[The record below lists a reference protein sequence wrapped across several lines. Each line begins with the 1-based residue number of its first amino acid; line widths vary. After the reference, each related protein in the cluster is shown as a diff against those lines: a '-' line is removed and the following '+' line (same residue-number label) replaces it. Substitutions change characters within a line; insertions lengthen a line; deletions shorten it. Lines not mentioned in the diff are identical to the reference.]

1 VNEKYLIG
9 VDGGSQSTKVVIF
22 DLNGTIVSE
31 GKKTLKPMDLPKPGV
46 VEHPED
52 DLWDSLIDASQEAM
66 NHFSGNKEDIIGLG
80 LCTIRFVRCL
90 LQKDGTLASPAL
102 SWMDERVSKPYE
114 HVNPEVAYVTTS
126 SGYITH
132 RLTGQFKDSAGNYQ
146 GMWPINT
153 DTWDWSGSE
162 EVFKQ
167 YNIPR
172 DMLFDLQYPGT
183 ILGHITKDASEA
195 TGIPSG
201 LPVVAT
207 ANDKAVEALGA
218 GMISEEAVLVSLGT
232 YIAGMVHGH
241 ENPEAPEHYFANFAA
256 VPNEYLYECSGIRRG
271 MWTISWFKDLLG
283 EELTKKADELGL
295 SPEEYLNKEAA
306 ETVPAGS
313 DGLMTVLDWL
323 SPADEPFKKGMMIG
337 FDGRHTRAHMYHSIL
352 EGIALTMKT
361 NVDAMSEELNKR
373 LHRLYITG
381 GGSNGNLMMQ
391 IFANVFGI
399 PTKRT
404 KVNGSASLGSAIN
417 TAVALEVY
425 PTYEEAIEKMVQVE
439 DTFFPEEKKHQFYT
453 RMNHEV
459 YQQITSHTDE
469 LLKKSYQ
476 LFHES

>member
-1 VNEKYLIG
+1 MNNKYLIG

-22 DLNGTIVSE
+22 DLEGTIVSE
-31 GKKTLKPMDLPKPGV
+31 GKKALKPMELPKPGV

-52 DLWDSLIDASQEAM
+52 DLWDSLIEASQEAM
-66 NHFSGNKEDIIGLG
+66 NNFTGNKEDILGIG

-90 LQKDGTLASPAL
+90 LTKDGTLASPAL

-114 HVNPEVAYVTTS
+114 HVNSEVAYVTTS

-132 RLTGQFKDSAGNYQ
+132 RLTGQTKDSAGNYQ
-146 GMWPINT
+146 GMWPIDT
-153 DTWDWSGSE
+153 DAWDWSESE
-162 EVFKQ
+162 EVFDY

-172 DMLFDLQYPGT
+172 EMLFDLEYPGT
-183 ILGHITKDASEA
+183 ILGDVTKEASEA
-195 TGIPSG
+195 TGLPDGI
-201 LPVVAT
+201 PVVAT

-218 GMISEEAVLVSLGT
+218 GMISEDDGLVSLGT
-232 YIAGMVHGH
+232 YIAGMVHGS
-241 ENPEAPEHYFANFAA
+241 ENPADPEHYFANFAA
-256 VPNEYLYECSGIRRG
+256 IPNEYLYECGGIRRG
-271 MWTISWFKDLLG
+271 MWTVSWFKELLG
-283 EELTKKADELGL
+283 EELTKKAEELGQ
-295 SPEEYLNKEAA
+295 SPEEYLNQEAA
-306 ETVPAGS
+306 GVPAGS

-323 SPADEPFKKGMMIG
+323 APADEPFKRGMMIG

-361 NVDAMSEELNKR
+361 HVDAMSAELNKPIR
-373 LHRLYITG
+373 SLYVTG
-381 GGSNGNLMMQ
+381 GGSNGDLLMQ

-399 PTKRT
+399 PAKRT

-417 TAVALEVY
+417 TAVALGVY
-425 PTYEEAIEKMVQVE
+425 TTYEEAIKKMVQVK
-439 DTFFPEEKKHQFYT
+439 DTFRPEQNKHQFYT

-459 YQQITSHTDE
+459 YQQITTHTDD